1 MRNSKSQTFTNFYT
15 DKSEKHKC
23 DWLKMIKPP
32 FGNKLS
38 NIVAYNSD
46 NGVCYQAVKD
56 ISIGEE
62 LLALFSEKKSSGGMH
77 FS

>member
-1 MRNSKSQTFTNFYT
+1 
-15 DKSEKHKC
+15 
-23 DWLKMIKPP
+23 MIKPP